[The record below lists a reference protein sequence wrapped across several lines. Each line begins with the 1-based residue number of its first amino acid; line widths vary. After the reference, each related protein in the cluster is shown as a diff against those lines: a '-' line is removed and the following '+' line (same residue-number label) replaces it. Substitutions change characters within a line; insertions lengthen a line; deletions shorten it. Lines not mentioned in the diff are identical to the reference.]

1 MYYSNQ
7 ATNKAKQQITQN
19 KTRLVTS
26 KLIQSIVRIGETLFW
41 KFDFVEAFHAF
52 SYLSLILSFSLYL
65 PIALYRVFFFVIVAQ
80 NKTSKINSYNGSYGT
95 SNNINGGNA
104 TKIMEWQHKLSVLFS
119 NNIQASACLC
129 SFLIFS
135 LARSSY
141 FFFSRTVCLYAVAT
155 AATAVSVVDV
165 VVFVIFSSLAR
176 KRLQHRKWMASLK
189 KYATLWQ
196 PLPNNWII
204 HCENHRLD
212 YMLMF
217 IYTRIQWIITFYRMY
232 IVQYGYRTISQPDY
246 KFNFSFSLSTLVQ
259 Q

>member
-1 MYYSNQ
+1 MHFP
-7 ATNKAKQQITQN
+7 
-19 KTRLVTS
+19 TS
-26 KLIQSIVRIGETLFW
+26 LSF
-41 KFDFVEAFHAF
+41 
-52 SYLSLILSFSLYL
+52 YLSLFISPSHF
-65 PIALYRVFFFVIVAQ
+65 IVCFFFVIVAQ

-95 SNNINGGNA
+95 SNNINSGNA
-104 TKIMEWQHKLSVLFS
+104 TKIMEWQHKLSVLFCKQYSGIGMFVLLS
-119 NNIQASACLC
+119 NLFSCP
-129 SFLIFS
+129 SLIFF
-135 LARSSY
+135 Y
-141 FFFSRTVCLYAVAT
+141 FSRTVCLYAVAT
-155 AATAVSVVDV
+155 ATAVSVVDV
-165 VVFVIFSSLAR
+165 VVFVIFFSLAR

-232 IVQYGYRTISQPDY
+232 IVQYGYRTISQADY